1 MASQP
6 PRCPVASISQSITP
20 VQAGSVSITVNRSGS
35 SQKEMTKDGVGGK
48 AFRAKRMCPSFGRV
62 WLAFGGSS
70 FGYGSVMLRR
80 VLVPLSVA
88 VLAMSAC
95 GGEPSK
101 TVVGQICIQNNE
113 YFAARPKTVNYLHL
127 IWSDGTFTLASIP
140 RLEVGDYRDP
150 VFDQSFQWL
159 PAMFPVPCE

>member
-1 MASQP
+1 
-6 PRCPVASISQSITP
+6 
-20 VQAGSVSITVNRSGS
+20 
-35 SQKEMTKDGVGGK
+35 
-48 AFRAKRMCPSFGRV
+48 V
-62 WLAFGGSS
+62 WLACGGCS
-70 FGYGSVMLRR
+70 FGYGATVFRC

-101 TVVGQICIQNNE
+101 TVVGQICIQNIE
-113 YFAARPKTVNYLHL
+113 QFVGRQKTVNYLHL
-127 IWSDGTFTLASIP
+127 IWSDGTFTPASIP